1 MPSEWICSVLSS
13 NSEWTASDQ
22 CIKIHFDPLAMQVNM
37 RNDWS
42 FIHEQK
48 PSVFSP
54 LPPLSD
60 PTETPAP
67 PSRLHKLYNVQC
79 RNKVDHLR
87 AICLF
92 SYLAK
97 FSFHLPP
104 PLSHSLSRT
113 GFPLNFYDHSRREWR
128 TAGTTMIENGDGDIG
143 IPLTFANYT
152 PKIDSPVVHIE
163 KFSRDSTNLRGGI
176 AIESHGLI
184 ASLSHKCWRY
194 LGAERRENR
203 SEPRM
208 ERTVSHETK

>member
-1 MPSEWICSVLSS
+1 MNGERSVYKNSFWPSRH
-13 NSEWTASDQ
+13 ASQ
-22 CIKIHFDPLAMQVNM
+22 YAERLIIHSRAKAL
-37 RNDWS
+37 
-42 FIHEQK
+42 HLL
-48 PSVFSP
+48 PS
-54 LPPLSD
+54 PPLSD

-184 ASLSHKCWRY
+184 ASLSHECWRY

-203 SEPRM
+203 SKPRI
-208 ERTVSHETK
+208 ERTCFTWNKIAFVKNVIVIITIC